1 LNGASTKAPWSS
13 PSTSPPT
20 DGGETLKALGA
31 PEEQAAQFTIN
42 KVGNFD
48 ELLAFIRKV
57 PAARRL
63 AITQSPWYQPKLTQV
78 MGINPDTA
86 RMNLLLAA
94 LYEGNPQLANTDFL
108 RQQQAMLDA
117 YDIERAW
124 DPDDPVKA
132 WIILSRKTPARCQ
145 ALVELMRF
153 EPDAEKKKT
162 APPLYALLQRLE
174 AGTMR
179 ERILAQRLRQGL
191 AGEGARLLRED
202 AIKVRGAQTQR

>member
-1 LNGASTKAPWSS
+1 
-13 PSTSPPT
+13 
-20 DGGETLKALGA
+20 
-31 PEEQAAQFTIN
+31 
-42 KVGNFD
+42 VGNFD

-132 WIILSRKTPARCQ
+132 WIILSRKTPLAAR
-145 ALVELMRF
+145 
-153 EPDAEKKKT
+153 PWWN
-162 APPLYALLQRLE
+162 
-174 AGTMR
+174 
-179 ERILAQRLRQGL
+179 
-191 AGEGARLLRED
+191 
-202 AIKVRGAQTQR
+202 